1 MSSCNVITYVL
12 LFIAVVMI
20 FKLLEKYNTEN
31 FGPEVETVN
40 IVKRSSTPIPDDKA
54 LTNFH
59 PVDVEQPL
67 LSSKVFGEDTNL
79 KLKVYEPPHLISS
92 EFKLTRPLLVQESE
106 APRRVVVS
114 ELPGSEGSRKVVVSE
129 LPVSEASRKVV
140 VSELP
145 MSKAHQ
151 EVEAFGSIGKI
162 RRRCPVQNDDTDA
175 DTFIRQS
182 LVSGKK
188 LCNTISEYDNHQLAN
203 YRDTFFNFRNKI
215 WQTSNNIDTVDKLA
229 DMYLSGNSDV
239 ARGYKGQKISDLF
252 NTITKY

>member
-20 FKLLEKYNTEN
+20 FKLLEKYNSEN

-114 ELPGSEGSRKVVVSE
+114 ELPI
-129 LPVSEASRKVV
+129 SEASRKVI

-145 MSKAHQ
+145 MLKAHQ

-188 LCNTISEYDNHQLAN
+188 LCNTISDYDNHQLDN

-215 WQTSNNIDTVDKLA
+215 WQTSNNVDTVDKLA